1 MKNYLYGWELKYLGY
16 IEVPENKY
24 NSYQKDMQLFINALS
39 DVLVKAECGWDD
51 LQYKVMRITCTD
63 SVSEYMVLCVD
74 GDKARWIPITANS
87 KGANLQ
93 VLTENIW

>member
-1 MKNYLYGWELKYLGY
+1 MKNYVYGWELKYLGY
-16 IEVPENKY
+16 IEVPENEY

-39 DVLVKAECGWDD
+39 DVLVKAECGWDK

-74 GDKARWIPITANS
+74 GNEERWIPIDGNS
-87 KGANLQ
+87 KGCNLQ
-93 VLTENIW
+93 VLGENIW